1 LCSRKY
7 LHTYLYKYLRECKC
21 SPTCRQLLVGTYL
34 CSRTYLHKYLYL
46 CALMPPRD
54 KRGPPAILPSRPWP
68 LYLGFAML
76 TSRAWFSSSR
86 SCEPEFGT
94 RSAVRVVNER
104 TRGVAKS
111 LWQVLADK
119 YLPTSNCG
127 QVPALAQVLAHV
139 LVQVF
144 ARAQVLA
151 DKHLCSR
158 KYLHTYLHKYLRER
172 KYLPTRV
179 CGQVLVLAQV
189 LAQVLPQV
197 LVRPDAAA
205 RSILPSSAN
214 RSRIQHRV
222 QRAASAA
229 RAARA
234 AWAARTACAA

>member
-1 LCSRKY
+1 
-7 LHTYLYKYLRECKC
+7 
-21 SPTCRQLLVGTYL
+21 
-34 CSRTYLHKYLYL
+34 
-46 CALMPPRD
+46 
-54 KRGPPAILPSRPWP
+54 
-68 LYLGFAML
+68 ML

-86 SCEPEFGT
+86 SCEPEFGM

-111 LWQVLADK
+111 LWQVLADR

-144 ARAQVLA
+144 ARALVLA

-158 KYLHTYLHKYLRER
+158 KYLHTYLHKYLREH

-189 LAQVLPQV
+189 LAQLLPQV

-229 RAARA
+229 RRPRRLDRPHRLRRLNFYERQAKRSGYRTWRLGNCAGLIFGRQTGVIRNRETSVAAVVRS
-234 AWAARTACAA
+234 CAEKQ

>member
-1 LCSRKY
+1 MGNYLCSRKY
-7 LHTYLYKYLRECKC
+7 LHTYLYKYLRERKC

-76 TSRAWFSSSR
+76 TSRAWVSSSR

-119 YLPTSNCG
+119 YLPTTGCG
-127 QVPALAQVLAHV
+127 QVP
-139 LVQVF
+139 
-144 ARAQVLA
+144 
-151 DKHLCSR
+151 
-158 KYLHTYLHKYLRER
+158 
-172 KYLPTRV
+172 
-179 CGQVLVLAQV
+179 VLAQV
-189 LAQVLPQV
+189 LAQVAVRAQVLAVKCLPTITCEQVCVPRQLLVQVLVQV

-205 RSILPSSAN
+205 IS
-214 RSRIQHRV
+214 
-222 QRAASAA
+222 
-229 RAARA
+229 
-234 AWAARTACAA
+234 

>member
-1 LCSRKY
+1 MGVLWYHIWAHMGHVGPHSW
-7 LHTYLYKYLRECKC
+7 LH
-21 SPTCRQLLVGTYL
+21 PT
-34 CSRTYLHKYLYL
+34 
-46 CALMPPRD
+46 
-54 KRGPPAILPSRPWP
+54 WP
-68 LYLGFAML
+68 LYLGFVML

-86 SCEPEFGT
+86 SCEPEFGM

-111 LWQVLADK
+111 LWQVLADR

-144 ARAQVLA
+144 ARAHVLA

-158 KYLHTYLHKYLRER
+158 KYLHTYLHTYLREH

-205 RSILPSSAN
+205 RLGALWSAVWKQLCIDCWWILGPFW
-214 RSRIQHRV
+214 RPEVV
-222 QRAASAA
+222 Q
-229 RAARA
+229 
-234 AWAARTACAA
+234 